1 MTDKPLVFWGA
12 AGHAKVLQDCT
23 AQLGYRVIALFDNR
37 PGLQSPLAGVPLY
50 VGWQEFLEWSRGR
63 NLREVA
69 FLIAIGG
76 DRGADRVE
84 LATRLA
90 HAGLRPIS
98 VIHPT
103 AFVAGS
109 AGIAPGCQVLAR
121 AVVGVEARLGEQTII
136 NTAASVDHECI
147 LGRGVHVAPGAT
159 VCGTVTIGDFV
170 LVGAGAV
177 VLPRLRIGEGAVIGG
192 GAVVTND
199 VEPGAI
205 VVGNPAR
212 LLQRKAA

>member
-1 MTDKPLVFWGA
+1 MTEQPAVFWGA

-23 AQLGYRVIALFDNR
+23 SQLGYRVIALFDNR

-50 VGWQEFLEWSRGR
+50 VGWPGFLEWSRGR
-63 NLREVA
+63 DLRDVA

-76 DRGADRVE
+76 DRGRDRVE
-84 LATRLA
+84 LATRLE

-98 VIHPT
+98 VVHPT
-103 AFVAGS
+103 AFVAAS
-109 AGIAPGCQVLAR
+109 AEMAPGCQVLAR

-136 NTAASVDHECI
+136 NTAASVDHECV
-147 LGRGVHVAPGAT
+147 LGSGVHVAPGAT
-159 VCGTVTIGDFV
+159 ICGTVTIGDFV

-177 VLPRLRIGEGAVIGG
+177 ILPNLRIGQRAIIGA
-192 GAVVTND
+192 GAVVTKD
-199 VEPGAI
+199 VDPGAI

-212 LLQRKAA
+212 LLQQKAA